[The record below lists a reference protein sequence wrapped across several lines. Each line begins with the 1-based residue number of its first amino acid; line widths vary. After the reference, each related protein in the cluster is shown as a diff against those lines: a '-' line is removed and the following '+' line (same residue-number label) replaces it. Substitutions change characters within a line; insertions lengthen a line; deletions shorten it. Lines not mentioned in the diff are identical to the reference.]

1 MKDDLFFV
9 CRLLPPRADFRQT
22 MTGAERELM
31 MAHVTHLKGWLD
43 RGKVLICGPVDDP
56 AGSWGLVV
64 LRVGS
69 IEEVRRIEA
78 DDPVIKADLGFRY
91 EVLPMLKAMV
101 A

>member
-1 MKDDLFFV
+1 
-9 CRLLPPRADFRQT
+9 
-22 MTGAERELM
+22 
-31 MAHVTHLKGWLD
+31 
-43 RGKVLICGPVDDP
+43 
-56 AGSWGLVV
+56 VV